1 LLTAI
6 NSSIN
11 SREVATRYSYSRGIS
26 NIAPSIEELNQYNS
40 INQKIKK
47 HRLKPAIHLED
58 SILDKNTDGRNAS
71 TAYGKQT
78 SELFDENNDISCL
91 TRRKFT

>member
-1 LLTAI
+1 
-6 NSSIN
+6 
-11 SREVATRYSYSRGIS
+11 
-26 NIAPSIEELNQYNS
+26 
-40 INQKIKK
+40 
-47 HRLKPAIHLED
+47 LKPAIHLED